1 MFWSIITR
9 KMPNKCT
16 EVKTFSYGNV
26 FLGSV
31 QLQAV
36 LINLVKEHTVR
47 YEKNIHQHHSNLTET
62 LK

>member
-1 MFWSIITR
+1 
-9 KMPNKCT
+9 MPNKCT

>member
-1 MFWSIITR
+1 M
-9 KMPNKCT
+9 
-16 EVKTFSYGNV
+16 KTFSYGNV

-47 YEKNIHQHHSNLTET
+47 YEKNTHQHHSNLTKK